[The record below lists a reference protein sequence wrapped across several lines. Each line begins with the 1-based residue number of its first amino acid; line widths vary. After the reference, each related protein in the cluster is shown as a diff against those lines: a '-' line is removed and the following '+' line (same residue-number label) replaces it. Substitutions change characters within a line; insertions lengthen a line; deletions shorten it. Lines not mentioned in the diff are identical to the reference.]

1 MGGGLTMDDQNKEFV
16 GSWIQA
22 IGTVTAA
29 VGATPIKSLSE
40 DFRENLSLWGN
51 LLQGTGNA
59 LIADSIAQPT
69 LDKRGNQIQAIGN
82 TTVVASIIIDFDKK
96 TKQELEIKGNLMQAL
111 GGGASL
117 GEELQNLSE
126 TGLTYDIVGNYLQVI
141 GNSMQAIGGRK
152 QLNKSEKLSYREVKF
167 DGDSLQIN
175 GSWIQAV
182 GSVISALG
190 VSKQMYNPEKKTEEE

>member
-1 MGGGLTMDDQNKEFV
+1 MDDQNKEFV

-29 VGATPIKSLSE
+29 VGATPFKRLSE

-59 LIADSIAQPT
+59 LVADSISEPT
-69 LDKRGNQIQAIGN
+69 LDKRGNQIQSIGN
-82 TTVVASIIIDFDKK
+82 TTVVASIIIDFDSK

-182 GSVISALG
+182 GSVIAALG
-190 VSKQMYNPEKKTEEE
+190 VTKEIFNPEKNSEDE